1 MWSNVNRLERLA
13 TRYSYSTAAVRRL
26 ISLYGVERGEAILK
40 SLKKPGSRYFLRVN
54 TLKASPHEV
63 VEILR
68 GEGLEAYTFEL
79 LPDAVY
85 MRVAGPFEVKL
96 HRRVVVADKAA
107 AESVYMGADLY
118 APGVLNARGVKEG
131 DRVSVVSPKG
141 HLVAEGI
148 AVMDGEEMV
157 VRRRGLAVKVVKSVY
172 RVPSVRRLIIY
183 DRGLV
188 YDQSLPAMVASH
200 VLAPKPGWLVV
211 DMCAAPGGKATH
223 VAQLM
228 GDEGR
233 VVAIDRSE
241 AKCDRL
247 RENVER
253 LGLRSIEVRTADSR
267 FLDVLMDDLRGVDA
281 VILDPPCSALGV
293 RPSLYYERS
302 DLAFESL
309 SRYQRQFMKVAARL
323 LRPGGLLLYST
334 CTLSLEENEVNV
346 EWATRKLGFKLRAQK
361 LFIGSRGFLSL
372 GSLVQRF
379 EPDVHDTPGFFIAL
393 LEKK

>member
-13 TRYSYSTAAVRRL
+13 TWYSYSTAAVRRL

-54 TLKASPHEV
+54 TLKASPREV

-118 APGVLNARGVKEG
+118 APGVLNARGVREG

-302 DLAFESL
+302 DFAFESL

-346 EWATRKLGFKLRAQK
+346 KWATRKLGFKLRAQK
-361 LFIGSRGFLSL
+361 LFLGSRGFLSL

>member
-13 TRYSYSTAAVRRL
+13 TWYSYSTAAVRRL

-54 TLKASPHEV
+54 TLKASPREV

-118 APGVLNARGVKEG
+118 APGVLNARGVREG

-157 VRRRGLAVKVVKSVY
+157 VRRRGLAVKVVRSVY

-183 DRGLV
+183 D
-188 YDQSLPAMVASH
+188 
-200 VLAPKPGWLVV
+200 
-211 DMCAAPGGKATH
+211 
-223 VAQLM
+223 
-228 GDEGR
+228 
-233 VVAIDRSE
+233 
-241 AKCDRL
+241 
-247 RENVER
+247 
-253 LGLRSIEVRTADSR
+253 
-267 FLDVLMDDLRGVDA
+267 
-281 VILDPPCSALGV
+281 
-293 RPSLYYERS
+293 
-302 DLAFESL
+302 
-309 SRYQRQFMKVAARL
+309 
-323 LRPGGLLLYST
+323 
-334 CTLSLEENEVNV
+334 
-346 EWATRKLGFKLRAQK
+346 
-361 LFIGSRGFLSL
+361 
-372 GSLVQRF
+372 
-379 EPDVHDTPGFFIAL
+379 
-393 LEKK
+393 